1 MRRERSRYSRPD
13 VPQASPR
20 RTAAAVAVLV
30 VLAVLGAVLVW
41 FLWQRANEDSAL
53 RDREL
58 VASLDGAGEVAAA
71 EGTVPSGDTLT
82 NVLVFLVD
90 DVDAPR
96 PALAGATLLCLNQ
109 TQNTASVVVL
119 PTEMGV
125 GDATL
130 AEAFARDGAAGCVAP
145 VAQACGLGL
154 DHVIVLDQAG
164 WDRLEGLSGAGA
176 SELASQASEL
186 VGMMRTDMDAAGL
199 LELAETTRAVGLSG
213 VERQDA
219 PVTRDGDRVVVD
231 AAALGLAV
239 GALVPAGS

>member
-53 RDREL
+53 GDREL

-145 VAQACGLGL
+145 VG
-154 DHVIVLDQAG
+154 
-164 WDRLEGLSGAGA
+164 
-176 SELASQASEL
+176 
-186 VGMMRTDMDAAGL
+186 
-199 LELAETTRAVGLSG
+199 
-213 VERQDA
+213 
-219 PVTRDGDRVVVD
+219 
-231 AAALGLAV
+231 
-239 GALVPAGS
+239 PAGGRGRGPLLVRAPAGGGRREGR

>member
-53 RDREL
+53 GDREL

-82 NVLVFLVD
+82 NVLVFLV
-90 DVDAPR
+90 
-96 PALAGATLLCLNQ
+96 
-109 TQNTASVVVL
+109 
-119 PTEMGV
+119 
-125 GDATL
+125 
-130 AEAFARDGAAGCVAP
+130 
-145 VAQACGLGL
+145 
-154 DHVIVLDQAG
+154 
-164 WDRLEGLSGAGA
+164 
-176 SELASQASEL
+176 
-186 VGMMRTDMDAAGL
+186 
-199 LELAETTRAVGLSG
+199 
-213 VERQDA
+213 
-219 PVTRDGDRVVVD
+219 
-231 AAALGLAV
+231 